1 VSNRD
6 TKAVLGKA
14 EMAKVK
20 DVIHEHG
27 MLITVSGM
35 HGNVLRLQPPLSI
48 TQGQIDQFIAALR
61 KTLES
66 VRASR

>member
-1 VSNRD
+1 VSNRE
-6 TKAVLGKA
+6 TKAVLGKP

-20 DVIHEHG
+20 DVIHEQG
-27 MLITVSGM
+27 MLITISGM

-48 TQGQIDQFIAALR
+48 TAGQIDQFIAALR